1 MKVTSLKISNI
12 GLIESEELKLDKP
25 LILFYGEIRQ
35 GKTTILNAVRW
46 VCGGPFPGDI
56 IRHGQK
62 EGFIELG
69 FDGGCI
75 RREWYVSKKSPFETK
90 AREVA
95 FVKNGK
101 PVSNPVAEIKRLLN
115 PFLLNQ
121 DYLRNMTDLERNKYF
136 VQMFSVDTVALDK
149 EAYNASVT
157 ASDLRSKL
165 TGYGD
170 IDLTE
175 VKPVDTV
182 ALKRELAE
190 IRSKA
195 AEARGVLENELQE
208 IDNAHQAA
216 IESVEKENR
225 ITQSVNA
232 AVNRAGEDASRLDQQ
247 IVEAEKQL
255 LDLSKK
261 RDAVRQWLKENPE
274 KTEKTR
280 PAAPDT
286 RVLKGKILAAASPD
300 TAELETKIQNAAAQ
314 NVRAEQYAKN
324 KKRAEEKEADGIKLA
339 ALEQRQREIKAE
351 KIAKLATISEAC
363 GIKDLAFDE
372 SGQFTFQGTQAGMLS
387 TSQIMLLSSQLSALY
402 PEGLGVE
409 LLDRAESLG
418 KSIFEFVDRAKEN
431 ELTILATI
439 VGESPAEASSE
450 IGVFVVKNG
459 KVMESELAKL
469 KGSK

>member
-175 VKPVDTV
+175 VKPVDTT
-182 ALKRELAE
+182 ALKKQLAE
-190 IRSKA
+190 IRAGNATARAEWEARYESAKAGHAAKVKA
-195 AEARGVLENELQE
+195 ANDANLNADVRGAKRSQCKDRISEIQAQIAELQKKE
-208 IDNAHQAA
+208 SELVKWLDDNPA
-216 IESVEKENR
+216 IPATTHPKEL
-225 ITQSVNA
+225 IFTSQPMA
-232 AVNRAGEDASRLDQQ
+232 
-247 IVEAEKQL
+247 K
-255 LDLSKK
+255 
-261 RDAVRQWLKENPE
+261 
-274 KTEKTR
+274 
-280 PAAPDT
+280 DT
-286 RVLKGKILAAASPD
+286 S
-300 TAELETKIQNAAAQ
+300 ELETNIQNAAAQ

-324 KKRAEEKEADGIKLA
+324 QKRLAEKQADEANLRS
-339 ALEQRQREIKAE
+339 LELRQREIKAE

-387 TSQIMLLSSQLSALY
+387 TSQIMLLSSQLSTLY

-469 KGSK
+469 KGEK